1 MPRLGAVF
9 QIGSLGDSI
18 VSLPALRSLR
28 ELLPDCSEYILV
40 DRFDDVTKVLPAEV
54 FEMMLA
60 PTKRLSYCGPG
71 TGTRLSRVRSIVSLS
86 ARLRYYRPYYG
97 IYLMPS
103 DRASA
108 QIARDRAFFRFT
120 GVSEFVGFQTVDETD
135 RVGGQCPS
143 VKRSEAFLRLRRL
156 WNGQSEEQFAIHG
169 RAPLLEPPKSAEE
182 TVSRWLSTNRRYP
195 ERQLVAVCPFSNW
208 PSKDLG
214 LENAAELVEKLENEA
229 GVEAIV
235 AGGSKDAPPGNW
247 IVERSGAGLNCCGA
261 FSIGGTAALLKSC
274 SLVIAV
280 DSGPMHL
287 AAAVGTRTVVVYSRT
302 NPHLDRWL
310 PLGTGHTVLYREVAC
325 SGCSKPICP
334 VADHPCID
342 GVSVEEIFGA
352 ALSVLHGSTL
362 PPLRGG
368 TKMLTL

>member
-108 QIARDRAFFRFT
+108 RCARDRAFFRFT

-182 TVSRWLSTNRRYP
+182 TVSQVAQHESAVPRKTIGGCVPILQLAVEGLGSGKCGGACREAGERSRSRGDCSRRLQGRP
-195 ERQLVAVCPFSNW
+195 ARKLDRGA
-208 PSKDLG
+208 LRRR
-214 LENAAELVEKLENEA
+214 AELLWGLFDRRDRRAIEKLQ
-229 GVEAIV
+229 
-235 AGGSKDAPPGNW
+235 PGN
-247 IVERSGAGLNCCGA
+247 RS
-261 FSIGGTAALLKSC
+261 
-274 SLVIAV
+274 
-280 DSGPMHL
+280 
-287 AAAVGTRTVVVYSRT
+287 R
-302 NPHLDRWL
+302 
-310 PLGTGHTVLYREVAC
+310 
-325 SGCSKPICP
+325 
-334 VADHPCID
+334 
-342 GVSVEEIFGA
+342 
-352 ALSVLHGSTL
+352 
-362 PPLRGG
+362 
-368 TKMLTL
+368 